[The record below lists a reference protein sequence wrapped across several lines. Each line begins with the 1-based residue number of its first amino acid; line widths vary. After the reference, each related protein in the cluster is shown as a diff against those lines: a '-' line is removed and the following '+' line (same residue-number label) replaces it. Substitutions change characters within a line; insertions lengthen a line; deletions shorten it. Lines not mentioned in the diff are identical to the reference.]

1 MTKGLHSVQPV
12 PEAGSQFKFQILRR
26 FQHFAANIL
35 RNGLIVAQQE
45 LTGLLYGLPV
55 LGGAFP
61 LLAPAGA
68 LVHVVVQAGPVLSN
82 IPGKL
87 PGAVRKLQGQADRF
101 HNGMGNAPAAIGPIV
116 ARAVIRYFAYQSDP
130 GIFLFHIQ
138 SEVRIPLVILE
149 KDIVLWQVA
158 FDKRAFQN

>member
-1 MTKGLHSVQPV
+1 M
-12 PEAGSQFKFQILRR
+12 
-26 FQHFAANIL
+26 
-35 RNGLIVAQQE
+35 
-45 LTGLLYGLPV
+45 
-55 LGGAFP
+55 
-61 LLAPAGA
+61 
-68 LVHVVVQAGPVLSN
+68 VVQTGPVLSN

-87 PGAVRKLQGQADRF
+87 PGAVRELQRQADCF

-158 FDKRAFQN
+158 FDQRAFQNKGFKFTGCDNNIKMMDFRHHHLRLRRVGCCILKILTDPVFQFFCLAHIDDLIVFVPHDIDARRIR